1 MVAECEER
9 FSGRS
14 VLLEQGTVVGW
25 GNVDLSVDEDW
36 GCRAGRGHVCTAG
49 TDLRVPS
56 MFMIRVI
63 SFSLEGAEYWEGD
76 EKLIFSEAFDLNISQ
91 VSS

>member
-1 MVAECEER
+1 M
-9 FSGRS
+9 
-14 VLLEQGTVVGW
+14 LLEQGTVVGW
-25 GNVDLSVDEDW
+25 GNVDPSVDEGW
-36 GCRAGRGHVCTAG
+36 GCRAGRGQVCTAG

-63 SFSLEGAEYWEGD
+63 SFSLEGAEYWEVD